1 VLLCLIPSRLAAEGT
16 DDGTE
21 PSLLDSISE
30 FVEKKNMETFRIP
43 SSSRMKAIFLAL
55 MLSMGHTR
63 FFASCFVQIPSIS
76 ACQRAINARGHPLST
91 LAQPPLR
98 NAARIT
104 AVSMAAVDGKE
115 TAEKVGAEQALLWAD
130 GLSKTYDG
138 IKYQF
143 KSASFVLSR
152 GERAGL
158 IGVNGVGESMRMT

>member
-1 VLLCLIPSRLAAEGT
+1 
-16 DDGTE
+16 
-21 PSLLDSISE
+21 
-30 FVEKKNMETFRIP
+30 
-43 SSSRMKAIFLAL
+43 
-55 MLSMGHTR
+55 
-63 FFASCFVQIPSIS
+63 
-76 ACQRAINARGHPLST
+76 
-91 LAQPPLR
+91 
-98 NAARIT
+98 
-104 AVSMAAVDGKE
+104 MAAVDGKE